1 MRDQSYKAASIE
13 IYVSIV
19 VNVWAFSKVYYTL
32 EILPTKLLN
41 KRLLSITHPMTQAFL
56 EDAHK
61 KRPQSIFAT
70 IESCLVAE
78 QKEMLLCDSDSQL

>member
-1 MRDQSYKAASIE
+1 
-13 IYVSIV
+13 
-19 VNVWAFSKVYYTL
+19 
-32 EILPTKLLN
+32 
-41 KRLLSITHPMTQAFL
+41 MTQAFL